1 MANVPNTTTSG
12 QVLTSVGDGSNAS
25 KWGTVTSGGSSGI
38 TQLTGDVTAG
48 PGSGSVSATVVKIQ
62 GKTVSTTAP
71 SADGQLLVWN
81 NSTSQWVPVSPSTDL
96 ALAASGTA
104 TVKGLNQQPLPL
116 SPASTGGEVLY
127 YSTLAGAWRY
137 GGLQS
142 AGTSPT
148 VNQVL
153 TWSTSQGWIAVT
165 PTGGGGL
172 GNNDAGNI
180 YLSTAQSQ
188 PISTQNYPVN
198 AAGGAYS
205 TNYSPKG
212 AMTVN
217 TTGVNAGLVVGTAG
231 IYHVTAQ
238 IAITPG
244 VAFTQLQCQI
254 IANGSQV
261 ATSQAGAV
269 ASGANEFLQASCDVS
284 LAVGNI
290 IQMAWYFSSGTAGN
304 RTLTTGGSYTFL
316 SAHLI
321 ST

>member
-1 MANVPNTTTSG
+1 MPDIPNTGTNG
-12 QVLTSVGDGSNAS
+12 LVLSSVGNGTNAS
-25 KWGTVTSGGSSGI
+25 QWVTSSGGGSGI

-48 PGSGSVSATVVKIQ
+48 PGSGSVAATVVAIQ

-71 SADGQLLVWN
+71 TVDGQLLVWN
-81 NSTSQWVPVSPSTDL
+81 NTTSQWVPVSPSTDL
-96 ALAASGTA
+96 SMAASGTA

-142 AGTSPT
+142 AGTGPT
-148 VNQVL
+148 ANQVL

-188 PISTQNYPVN
+188 PVNTQNYPVN
-198 AAGGAYS
+198 VSGGAYS
-205 TNYSPKG
+205 NNYSPKG
-212 AMTVN
+212 AMTA
-217 TTGVNAGLVVGTAG
+217 TLTGANAGLVVGTAG

-244 VAFTQLQCQI
+244 IAFTQMQCQI
-254 IANGSQV
+254 IANGVQV

-269 ASGANEFLQASCDVS
+269 ASGANEYLQASCDVS
-284 LAVGNI
+284 LAVGNF
-290 IQMAWYFSSGTAGN
+290 IQMAWYFTPSSGTTA
-304 RTLTTGGSYTFL
+304 RTLTTGGANTFL